1 MTAPFSYIVSHM
13 KKKKLRSTITIDPLV
28 TGRPS
33 DVSGSVYQGNTE
45 SKRSR
50 GKVNAHPVPITWY
63 IPVEVCRSPNFT
75 AAVYRFR
82 DIPLYCCVTI
92 SFTWDLGK
100 SYPWSN
106 RIHWRKE
113 YVSMVYYNILLLVWT
128 MI

>member
-1 MTAPFSYIVSHM
+1 MTAPFSYIFKSFE
-13 KKKKLRSTITIDPLV
+13 KKTKLRSTIITIDPLV

-50 GKVNAHPVPITWY
+50 GKVNAHPVPITRY

-75 AAVYRFR
+75 AAVYGFR

-92 SFTWDLGK
+92 SFTWGLGK
-100 SYPWSN
+100 SHPWSN
-106 RIHWRKE
+106 RIH
-113 YVSMVYYNILLLVWT
+113 
-128 MI
+128 